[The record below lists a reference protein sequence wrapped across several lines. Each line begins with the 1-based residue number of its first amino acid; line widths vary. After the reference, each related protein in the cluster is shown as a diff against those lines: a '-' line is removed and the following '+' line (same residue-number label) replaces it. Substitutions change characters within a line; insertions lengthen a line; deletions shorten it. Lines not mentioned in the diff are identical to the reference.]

1 MYVNS
6 QRHKDF
12 KPLDESYCFPNISP
26 NVNPHHIFCK
36 LAPNFDYNPFSGL
49 ITFLNSQVVIEFSIS
64 IPTFEFGRRDV
75 ILSCECPVNDPN
87 VACECPLPMFIV
99 KEPFPPFNSKQKE

>member
-26 NVNPHHIFCK
+26 NVNPLHIFCK
-36 LAPNFDYNPFSGL
+36 LAPNFDYSPFSGL
-49 ITFLNSQVVIEFSIS
+49 ITFFKLSVVIEFSIS
-64 IPTFEFGRRDV
+64 IPT
-75 ILSCECPVNDPN
+75 LSLGGV
-87 VACECPLPMFIV
+87 M
-99 KEPFPPFNSKQKE
+99 